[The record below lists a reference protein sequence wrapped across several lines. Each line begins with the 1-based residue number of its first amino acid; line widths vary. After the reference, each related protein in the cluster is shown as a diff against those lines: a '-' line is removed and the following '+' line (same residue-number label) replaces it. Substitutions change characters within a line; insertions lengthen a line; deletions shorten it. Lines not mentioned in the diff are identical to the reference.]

1 MSDLIHIGDWEF
13 SRSTGVLSKGTITNR
28 LEHRAAS
35 LLELLCR
42 QNGDLVTHADIIEKV
57 WDGRSISP
65 NSIAVVIA
73 DIRRAL
79 GDNAKHPEYLETLPK
94 RGYRMKAPVRILA
107 HEPAEISESVL
118 MGGVSDSELGG
129 KNTSPSL
136 KLWGGVIVLSVILLA
151 SFFYVKSVKASP
163 QPLIVSIAPITNDT
177 QNTDYDAL
185 AIALTELLETEL
197 MRTERYEISLKDETD
212 IVIGGRVILWSGHAA
227 LSLRANGAQGET
239 VLWSGMASGPEDRL
253 PSQLRREVAELT
265 ASFEKGG

>member
-1 MSDLIHIGDWEF
+1 MSDVIHIGDWEF
-13 SRSTGVLSKGTITNR
+13 SRSTGALSKGAITNR

-42 QNGDLVTHADIIEKV
+42 QNGDLVTHADIIENV

-107 HEPAEISESVL
+107 TEKAPNIPVETVAHNEMRPKAHAPFV
-118 MGGVSDSELGG
+118 
-129 KNTSPSL
+129 
-136 KLWGGVIVLSVILLA
+136 KLWVGVVALSIVLLT
-151 SFFYVKSVKASP
+151 SFFYVKTVKASP
-163 QPLIVSIAPITNDT
+163 KPLVVSITPITNDT
-177 QNTDYDAL
+177 QNADYDAL
-185 AIALTELLETEL
+185 AIALTELLKTEL
-197 MRTERYEISLKDETD
+197 MRTERYEISLKGDTD

-227 LSLRANGAQGET
+227 LSLRANGAKGET
-239 VLWSGMASGPEDRL
+239 VMWSGMASGPEDRL
-253 PSQLRREVAELT
+253 PSQLRREVTELT
-265 ASFEKGG
+265 DSFEKGR